1 MKPTERNKDA
11 LLEKLETK
19 RAKNRAIIGAGA
31 GSGISAK
38 FLDRGRTDLIFIYNS
53 GRFRMAGLSSWAGHL
68 PFGDANQIV
77 LEMGEREILPVVEW
91 TPVIAGVC
99 GIDPTRRMSHFL
111 PKVAELGFAGII
123 NYPTVA
129 VIDGRMR
136 EDLEAAGMGFAK
148 EVELMRLAASFDL
161 LTTAYVCTPDEGAM
175 MAQAGVHVIIAH
187 MGLTAGGSIGSTRTA
202 SIEAAARSVQK
213 ITDAAR
219 DVRPDVITLAHGGPI
234 AGPADAKI
242 LFGLCDTDGFVGASS
257 MERLPIEG
265 PLQENAEAFGALRT
279 RTAALAKDA
288 EDGVKDSVLP

>member
-1 MKPTERNKDA
+1 MRQTAA
-11 LLEKLETK
+11 LLGRLEAK
-19 RAKNRAIIGAGA
+19 RVEGRAIIGAGA

-38 FLDRGRTDLIFIYNS
+38 FLDRGGTDLIFIYNS

-77 LEMGEREILPVVEW
+77 LEMGEREILPIVER

-111 PKVAELGFAGII
+111 PKVVELGFAGII

-136 EDLEAAGMGFAK
+136 EDLEAADMGFAK
-148 EVELMRLAASFDL
+148 EVELMRLATGFDL
-161 LTTAYVCTPDEGAM
+161 LRTAYVCTPEEASAM
-175 MAQAGVHVIIAH
+175 ADVGVQVIIAH

-202 SIEAAARSVQK
+202 SIEVAARSVQ
-213 ITDAAR
+213 IIADAAR
-219 DVRPDVITLAHGGPI
+219 QVNREVLTLAHGGPI
-234 AGPADAKI
+234 AVPEDAEV
-242 LFGLCDTDGFVGASS
+242 LFGLCDVEGFVGASS

-265 PLQENAEAFGALRT
+265 PLQSNTEAFAALRT
-279 RTAALAKDA
+279 RTGIPDA
-288 EDGVKDSVLP
+288 GVLP